1 MNGLRSI
8 SKPTGRSVSD
18 HKRQS
23 GFTLLELMVALAVF
37 SLAALSLV
45 KLQGA
50 TLRNS
55 GEITTRAVGQIV
67 ANNLGV
73 EAMTDPLPP
82 PLGTTVGQLSNGG
95 RTWRWTRT
103 ATRTADDRVVR
114 IDIGVRDEA
123 GRFGGALTLA
133 RSRQ

>member
-1 MNGLRSI
+1 M
-8 SKPTGRSVSD
+8 SD
-18 HKRQS
+18 HRRQS

-45 KLQGA
+45 KLQAA

-55 GEITTRAVGQIV
+55 GEIATRAVGQIV

-73 EAMTDPLPP
+73 EAVTDPLLP
-82 PLGTTVGQLSNGG
+82 PLGTSVGQLSNGG
-95 RTWRWTRT
+95 RTWRWIRT
-103 ATRTADDRVVR
+103 VTRTADDRVIRV
-114 IDIGVRDEA
+114 DIGVRDEA

-133 RSRQ
+133 RPLQ